1 MALKNLVK
9 YYKQGGEG
17 GGVNRVHF
25 WLFWSQLRK
34 CIKIC
39 LCAKKVVICGKG
51 KSAEAMQK
59 QIFQVQKYDLVNWK
73 LK

>member
-9 YYKQGGEG
+9 YYKQGWEG
-17 GGVNRVHF
+17 GGVNGVHF

-51 KSAEAMQK
+51 KSVEAM
-59 QIFQVQKYDLVNWK
+59 
-73 LK
+73 

>member
-17 GGVNRVHF
+17 GGVNGVDF

-39 LCAKKVVICGKG
+39 PGAKKVVSCRKG
-51 KSAEAMQK
+51 KSAEAM
-59 QIFQVQKYDLVNWK
+59 
-73 LK
+73 